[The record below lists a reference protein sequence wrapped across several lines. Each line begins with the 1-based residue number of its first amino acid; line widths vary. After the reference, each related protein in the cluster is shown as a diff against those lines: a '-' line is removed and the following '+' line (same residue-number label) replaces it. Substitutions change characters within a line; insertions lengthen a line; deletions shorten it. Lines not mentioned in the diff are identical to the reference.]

1 VEAIKYLMQDETA
14 KKGELTKMRKGLL
27 ADGWMTDHKLPKVL
41 GSPIFSLSRVWRNS
55 VGFGEHSRVRR
66 NS

>member
-27 ADGWMTDHKLPKVL
+27 ADGWMTDHKLPKVGTRL
-41 GSPIFSLSRVWRNS
+41 PNF
-55 VGFGEHSRVRR
+55 FGQ
-66 NS
+66 